1 MKILTLRD
9 FVLKQRQIEEEIM
22 MIGKIIL
29 VKKVEKSQ
37 QNVRLEIGWM
47 NFLEVFRFH
56 FHTGIEVVLVF
67 EIVIHFI
74 MAEESSFS
82 TLKNVQIRKLLIT
95 EEVKLCV
102 FHSS

>member
-1 MKILTLRD
+1 
-9 FVLKQRQIEEEIM
+9 

-29 VKKVEKSQ
+29 VKSGKSQ

-74 MAEESSFS
+74 MAEESWFS
-82 TLKNVQIRKLLIT
+82 TLKKCSNESYWSLRRLN
-95 EEVKLCV
+95 CV
-102 FHSS
+102 SFTVHSRATTV

>member
-1 MKILTLRD
+1 
-9 FVLKQRQIEEEIM
+9 M

-29 VKKVEKSQ
+29 VKSGKSQ

-74 MAEESSFS
+74 MAEESWFS
-82 TLKNVQIRKLLIT
+82 TLKKCSNQKVID
-95 EEVKLCV
+95 
-102 FHSS
+102 HWGG